1 MRVRVRVRV
10 RARARRRACAY
21 ACVFIIV
28 NIYVGLLSRMQYSYK
43 LSLTDGS
50 LTLHATDDSIVS
62 KTVVRQKLE
71 FL

>member
-1 MRVRVRVRV
+1 MGV
-10 RARARRRACAY
+10 
-21 ACVFIIV
+21 CVCV
-28 NIYVGLLSRMQYSYK
+28 HYSEYIYVGLLSRMQYSYK
-43 LSLTDGS
+43 FSLTDGS